1 MELRLHGRG
10 GQGGVTC
17 AKILAAAWARMGQHV
32 QTFGDYAGERS
43 GAPVRAYTRSS
54 PEKIENR
61 NKVYS
66 PDHVIVLD
74 RHLLGREVVDGLKEG
89 GILLV
94 NAPGEPQALG
104 SAYDAF
110 RLATVD
116 ATEIARRRGI
126 GTRSVVI
133 VNTTIAGAFARLV
146 GIPLAVLEDTYRQL
160 GFSGNFEAAREAWER
175 VSERAPTARLGVT
188 KAASPSALAPAEV
201 QPLVEH
207 VESPPT
213 GLRTGSWST
222 QRPRY
227 VEHAA
232 PCSAFCP
239 AGNDVVG
246 FVQAAAKDDME
257 AAARILK
264 RTTPLAG
271 VCGRVCPAPCMEGCN
286 RAELDGAVNVRGLER
301 WVSDSAPLVSI
312 EAKTPGKRLEVALV
326 GGGPAGLGAAHEL
339 LAQGHGVT
347 LFERERELGGLLLTG
362 IPNYRLPRNVL
373 HREVASL
380 LARGLRANCCEEIDA
395 ARLESLER
403 EYDAVVVATGL
414 QRPTVFDVPGKELR
428 GVEDGVTFLRRANLH
443 GGLHLKGH
451 VVVLGGGNTAMDC
464 ARVALRCGA
473 SRVSVLYRRTRD
485 EMPAIREEIEHAL
498 FEGVELCELRQAL
511 RFEGEGKLE
520 AVFAGIVALGEPDAS
535 GRRTPLLTDDAVRFP
550 CDHVLLAFGS
560 GADRSLLPK
569 GWELRDGRL
578 WRGKEATR
586 VFACGDFALADGTVA
601 HALGSGRRAAGALLR
616 ALVDPD
622 VVAFARPSREESV
635 AATEVRFDHFEPALP
650 AHEEL
655 LPRHTRTRGFSE
667 VSHGL
672 SDASEARRC
681 FSCGHCTRCDTCLV
695 YCPEGVVRRT
705 DDGYEL
711 DASYCKGC
719 GICVHECPRK
729 GMEMSHS

>member
-61 NKVYS
+61 NKVYT

-74 RHLLGREVVDGLKEG
+74 RHLLGRDVVEGLKEG

-94 NAPGEPQALG
+94 NAPGAPESLG
-104 SAYDAF
+104 SAYDTF

-116 ATEIARRRGI
+116 ATGIARRRGI

-133 VNTTIAGAFARLV
+133 VNTTIAGAFARLA
-146 GIPLAVLEDTYRQL
+146 GIPLEVLEDTYRQL

-175 VSERAPTARLGVT
+175 VVERAPTA
-188 KAASPSALAPAEV
+188 SAGPRPALPAPAAPAEV

-207 VESPPT
+207 VESLPT

-246 FVQAAAKDDME
+246 FVQAAARDDME

-301 WVSDSAPLVSI
+301 WVSDRAPLVST
-312 EAKTPGKRLEVALV
+312 EAKTPRKRLEIALV

-347 LFERERELGGLLLTG
+347 LFERERELGGLLVTG

-380 LARGLRANCCEEIDA
+380 LARGLRANCGEEIDA
-395 ARLESLER
+395 GRLESLER

-414 QRPTVFDVPGKELR
+414 QRPAGFDVSGTALR
-428 GVEDGVTFLRRANLH
+428 GVEDGVTFLRHANLH

-464 ARVALRCGA
+464 ARVALRSGA
-473 SRVSVLYRRTRD
+473 SRVSVLYRRTRE
-485 EMPAIREEIEHAL
+485 EMPAIPEEVEHAQA
-498 FEGVELCELRQAL
+498 EGVELVELRQVL
-511 RFEGEGKLE
+511 RFEGEARLE
-520 AVFAGIVALGEPDAS
+520 AVFAGLVVLGEPDAS
-535 GRRTPLLTDDAVRFP
+535 GRRAPVLTDDAVRIP
-550 CDHVLLAFGS
+550 CDHALLAFGS
-560 GADRSLLPK
+560 SADRSLLPS
-569 GWELRDGRL
+569 GWELREGRL
-578 WRGKEATR
+578 WRGDEPTR
-586 VFACGDFALADGTVA
+586 VFACGDFAVADGTVA
-601 HALGSGRRAAGALLR
+601 HAIGSGRRVAGALLR

-635 AATEVRFDHFEPALP
+635 AATEVRFDHFERALP

-655 LPRHTRTRGFSE
+655 LPRNARIRGFSE
-667 VSHGL
+667 VSRGL
-672 SDASEARRC
+672 PDASEARRC

-705 DDGYEL
+705 EDGYEL

>member
-43 GAPVRAYTRSS
+43 GAPVRAYTRTS
-54 PEKIENR
+54 PTSIENR
-61 NKVYS
+61 NKVYT

-74 RHLLGREVVDGLKEG
+74 RHLLGRDVVEGLKDG

-94 NAPGEPQALG
+94 NAPGTPDTLG
-104 SAYDAF
+104 SAYGTF

-133 VNTTIAGAFARLV
+133 VNTTIAGAFARLA
-146 GIPLAVLEDTYRQL
+146 GIPLEVLEDTYRQL

-175 VSERAPTARLGVT
+175 VVERAPTMKSVAPQ
-188 KAASPSALAPAEV
+188 AALPVAAPVEV
-201 QPLVEH
+201 EPLVEH
-207 VESPPT
+207 LESKPT

-246 FVQAAAKDDME
+246 FVQAAAHDDME
-257 AAARILK
+257 AAARMLK

-271 VCGRVCPAPCMEGCN
+271 VCGRVCPAPCMDGCN

-301 WVSDSAPLVSI
+301 WVSDRAPLVST
-312 EAKTPGKRLEVALV
+312 EAKTPAKRLEIAVV

-347 LFERERELGGLLLTG
+347 LFERERELGGLLVTG

-380 LARGLRANCCEEIDA
+380 LARGLRANCGEDIDA
-395 ARLESLER
+395 ARLASLER
-403 EYDAVVVATGL
+403 EFDAVVVATGL
-414 QRPTVFDVPGKELR
+414 QQPTSFEVPGKELR
-428 GVEDGVTFLRRANLH
+428 GVEDGVTFLRRANLL
-443 GGLHLKGH
+443 GGMHLQGH

-473 SRVSVLYRRTRD
+473 SRVTVLYRRTRA
-485 EMPAIREEIEHAL
+485 EMPAIPEEIEHAL
-498 FEGVELCELRQAL
+498 VEGVELCELRQAL
-511 RFEGEGKLE
+511 RFEGTAKLE
-520 AVFAGIVALGEPDAS
+520 SVFAGVVELGEPDAS
-535 GRRTPLLTDDAVRFP
+535 GRRAPRLTDDAVRIP
-550 CDHVLLAFGS
+550 CNHVLLAFGS
-560 GADRSLLPK
+560 SADRSLLPK
-569 GWELRDGRL
+569 GWELRGSRL
-578 WRGKEATR
+578 VREGVATR

-601 HALGSGRRAAGALLR
+601 HAIGSGRRIAGELLR
-616 ALVDPD
+616 ALVDPE

-635 AATEVRFDHFEPALP
+635 AATEVRFDHFERSLP

-655 LPRHTRTRGFSE
+655 LPRGARIRGFSE
-667 VSHGL
+667 VSRGL
-672 SDASEARRC
+672 ADASEARRC

-705 DDGYEL
+705 DVGYEL